1 MTTDSK
7 IALVTGANKGIGR
20 EIVRQLAG
28 LGMTVLL
35 GARDKD
41 RRERAAAELRAE
53 GLRTVHPIALDVTD
67 ADSTAAAADE
77 IDTRFGRLDVLV
89 NNAGITGAGRVA
101 PDRAAS
107 SQQPSTADPA
117 IVRAVFD
124 TNVFGVL
131 TVTNAM
137 LPLLLRSEAPRVVNM
152 SSSVGSLAAM
162 TDPQGPLAGLPASA
176 AYVPSKSSLNSMT
189 VQYAK
194 EFRGTKLLVNAAC
207 PGYVATDL
215 NNHTGLRTVEQG
227 AAIAVRLATL
237 APDGPSGGFFD
248 DDGPVPW

>member
-1 MTTDSK
+1 MTT

-20 EIVRQLAG
+20 EIVRQLAKR
-28 LGMTVLL
+28 GMTVLL
-35 GARDKD
+35 GGRDKD
-41 RRERAAAELRAE
+41 RREGAVAELNAE
-53 GLRTVHPIALDVTD
+53 GLRTVHAIALNVTD
-67 ADSTAAAADE
+67 PDSVAAAATE

-101 PDRAAS
+101 PAESAR
-107 SQQPSTADPA
+107 SQRPSTADPA
-117 IVRAVFD
+117 VVREVFD

-131 TVTNAM
+131 MVTNAM
-137 LPLLLRSEAPRVVNM
+137 LPLLLRTPAPRVVNM
-152 SSSVGSLAAM
+152 SSGVGSLAAM
-162 TDPQGPLAGLPASA
+162 SDPDNPLAGLPASA
-176 AYVPSKSSLNSMT
+176 AYVPSKTALNSLT

-194 EFRGTKLLVNAAC
+194 EFAGTDLLVNAAD

-215 NNHTGLRTVEQG
+215 NNHTGVRSVEQG

-237 APDGPSGGFFD
+237 GPDGPNGGFFA

>member
-41 RRERAAAELRAE
+41 RRERAVAELRAE

-67 ADSTAAAADE
+67 ADSAAAAANE

-89 NNAGITGAGRVA
+89 NNAGITGAGRVR
-101 PDRAAS
+101 PDEAAKG
-107 SQQPSTADPA
+107 QRPSTADPA
-117 IVRAVFD
+117 IVRSVFD

-152 SSSVGSLAAM
+152 SSSVGSFAVM
-162 TDPQGPLAGLPASA
+162 TDPNGPLASLPASV
-176 AYVPSKSSLNSMT
+176 AYVPSKSSLNAMT

-194 EFRGTKLLVNAAC
+194 EFRDTLLLVNAAC

-215 NNHTGLRTVEQG
+215 NNHTGARTVEQG

-237 APDGPSGGFFD
+237 GPDGPSGGFFD

>member
-1 MTTDSK
+1 MTTDSR

-41 RRERAAAELRAE
+41 RRERTVAELTADGVRS
-53 GLRTVHPIALDVTD
+53 VHPLALDVTD
-67 ADSTAAAADE
+67 PETVAAAAGE

-89 NNAGITGAGRVA
+89 NNAAITGAGRVA
-101 PDRAAS
+101 PGDSAR

-117 IVRAVFD
+117 VVRSVFD

-137 LPLLLRSEAPRVVNM
+137 LPLLLRSDAPRVVNM
-152 SSSVGSLAAM
+152 SSSVGSFAVM
-162 TDPQGPLAGLPASA
+162 TDADGPLADLPASA
-176 AYVPSKSSLNSMT
+176 AYVPSKSSLNAMT

-194 EFRGTKLLVNAAC
+194 EFRGTKLLINAAC

-215 NNHTGLRTVEQG
+215 NNHTGFRTVEQG
-227 AAIAVRLATL
+227 ASIAVRLATL
-237 APDGPSGGFFD
+237 GPDGPTGGFFD

>member
-1 MTTDSK
+1 MDSR

-28 LGMTVLL
+28 LGTTVLL

-41 RRERAAAELRAE
+41 RRERAAADLRAE
-53 GLRTVHPIALDVTD
+53 GLQAVHPIALDVTD
-67 ADSTAAAADE
+67 PETIAAAAAE

-89 NNAGITGAGRVA
+89 NNAAITGAGRVA
-101 PDRAAS
+101 PGESAR
-107 SQQPSTADPA
+107 SQRPSTADPA
-117 IVRAVFD
+117 VVRSVFD

-131 TVTNAM
+131 AVTNAM
-137 LPLLLRSEAPRVVNM
+137 LPLLLRSDAPRVVNM
-152 SSSVGSLAAM
+152 SSSVGSFAAM
-162 TDPQGPLAGLPASA
+162 TDPDGPLADLRASA
-176 AYVPSKSSLNSMT
+176 AYVPSKSTLNAMT

-194 EFRGTKLLVNAAC
+194 EFRGTKLLINAAC

-237 APDGPSGGFFD
+237 GLDGPSGGFFD

>member
-1 MTTDSK
+1 MTPDST

-41 RRERAAAELRAE
+41 RRERAATELRAE

-67 ADSTAAAADE
+67 ADSAAAAADE

-101 PDRAAS
+101 PERASGA
-107 SQQPSTADPA
+107 QRPSTADLA
-117 IVRAVFD
+117 VVRAVFD

-137 LPLLLRSEAPRVVNM
+137 LPLLLRSQAPRVVNM
-152 SSSVGSLAAM
+152 SSSIGSFAVM
-162 TDPQGPLAGLPASA
+162 TDAHGPFAGLPPSG
-176 AYVPSKSSLNSMT
+176 AYVPSKTSLNAMT

-194 EFRGTKLLVNAAC
+194 EFRGTKLLINAAC

-215 NNHTGLRTVEQG
+215 NNHTGVRTVEQG

-237 APDGPSGGFFD
+237 GPDGPSGGFFD
-248 DDGPVPW
+248 DDGPVHY